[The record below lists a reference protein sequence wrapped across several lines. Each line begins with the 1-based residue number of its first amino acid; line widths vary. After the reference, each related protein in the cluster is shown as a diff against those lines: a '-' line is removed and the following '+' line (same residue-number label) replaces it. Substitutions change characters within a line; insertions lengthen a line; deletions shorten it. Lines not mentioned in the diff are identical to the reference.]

1 MSMLELYFLFNVLPS
16 LATLFQVLLAITAI
30 LFLGVGFAYAGLIRE
45 DEEFK
50 QSNLVSLGKSFSLF
64 IFKIFPILILLCS
77 LMCVFLPSEET
88 IAKIYI
94 ANYVTN
100 NKDIKQIP
108 EVVLEY
114 LKKEVKGD

>member
-50 QSNLVSLGKSFSLF
+50 QSNLGKSFSLF